1 MFVYDKYKVSVPVG
15 QSGDAAIE
23 KFTVPEGPTL
33 ESILIQKS
41 GRRPPSPGE
50 YTALTIRGQIW
61 MSDTVA
67 EIIDHLTA
75 IQTIRRT
82 EAKSV
87 LINGLGI
94 GLVVQAAI
102 QSPSVR
108 VIDVVENHGG
118 VINLV
123 GNYYHDMAEK
133 HGKTLNIRNGDALS
147 IKWQAH
153 ECWNVVWHD
162 IWQNVTADNL
172 EQMKTLHRR
181 YGRRCGW
188 QGSWCRAECERQERH
203 YKKQREYYR

>member
-1 MFVYDKYKVSVPVG
+1 MSYYDQFKVSVPVG
-15 QSGDAAIE
+15 QSGDAVIE
-23 KFTVPEGPTL
+23 KFTVPEGPDIGNFLTA
-33 ESILIQKS
+33 KA
-41 GRRPPSPGE
+41 GRRQPSPGE
-50 YTALTIRGQIW
+50 YTALTIQGQLW

-67 EIIDHLTA
+67 EIIDHLPA

-82 EAKSV
+82 EASSV

-94 GLVVQAAI
+94 GLILQAAI

-123 GNYYHDMAEK
+123 GNHYHDMADK
-133 HGKTLNIRNGDALS
+133 HDKTLIIHLDDAMT
-147 IKWQAH
+147 IKWSAH
-153 ECWNVVWHD
+153 DSWNVVWHD
-162 IWQNVTADNL
+162 IWKDITADNL
-172 EQMKTLHRR
+172 EEMKSMHRR

-203 YKKQREYYR
+203 WKKQRDYYR